1 MDRQRKCCKYAPETK
16 VIIFFFFF
24 FACISLGFM
33 LELSRCSKKERVQ
46 QTSARAAAGA
56 GEEMEQEKTWKSSE
70 FKGGK
75 KKTSALG

>member
-1 MDRQRKCCKYAPETK
+1 
-16 VIIFFFFF
+16 
-24 FACISLGFM
+24 M

-75 KKTSALG
+75 KKNFSTRLREN